1 VERGEEDWRPAA
13 TPERIALRA
22 RVLAEVRAFF
32 AERNVLE
39 VETPLLSLAGTTDPN
54 IESFAVEDGERPVR
68 FLPTSPEFAMKRLLC
83 AGLGDIYQIGRA
95 FRRAESGRWHN
106 PEFTLLEWYRSGI
119 DHWRLMDEVES
130 LFRSVLGEAIVADTL
145 RLSYRD
151 AYGEAIGIDP
161 HTADAETL
169 ASRAVRLGLGR
180 VESLTASQ
188 WLDLLF
194 SEAVAR
200 GFPAG
205 RLTFVFDFPAE
216 QASLAR
222 IRDGDP
228 RVAERFEVFLGP
240 TELGNGF
247 HELTDAAEQ
256 SERFWGDTKRRSMA
270 GQPPV
275 EMDRRLIEALEAGMP
290 PCAGVAVGLDR
301 LLMARAGATHIDEV
315 IAFPWPRA

>member
-1 VERGEEDWRPAA
+1 
-13 TPERIALRA
+13 
-22 RVLAEVRAFF
+22 VLAEVRAFF

-54 IESFAVEDGERPVR
+54 VESFAVEDGEGPVR
-68 FLPTSPEFAMKRLLC
+68 FLPTSPEFAMKRLLS
-83 AGLGDIYQIGRA
+83 AGLGDIYQIARA

-106 PEFTLLEWYRSGI
+106 PEFTLLEWYRRGI
-119 DHWRLMDEVES
+119 DHWRLMNEVEL
-130 LFRSVLGEAIVADTL
+130 LFRSVLGEVIVADTL

-169 ASRAVRLGLGR
+169 AYRAGTFGLRPVGTL
-180 VESLTASQ
+180 ESPQ

-194 SEAVAR
+194 SEVVAR
-200 GFPAG
+200 RFLPG

-222 IRDGDP
+222 IRDGEP

-240 TELGNGF
+240 MELGNGF
-247 HELTDAAEQ
+247 HELTNADEQ
-256 SERFWGDTKRRSMA
+256 SKRFWEDTKRRSMA

-275 EMDRRLIEALEAGMP
+275 EMDQRLIAALQAGMP
-290 PCAGVAVGLDR
+290 QCAGVAIGLDR

-315 IAFPWPRA
+315 IAFPWLRA